1 MGGTEFMKKGYY
13 IAAGIILVVAA
24 FLRFALIGYSFL
36 AYCLVCAAAVVLV
49 YGFLLRRR
57 KKALLIIL
65 STLLLLGFCLFAAM
79 EIPVI
84 IDSRG
89 DGDVDADYI
98 IVLGAGVNGSKPSLS
113 MVNRMT
119 PTIEYMNAHPNTIA
133 ILTGGQGD
141 GENLSEAQAMFDYLT
156 ARGIDGERLIMEDK
170 ATSTE
175 ENLKFSFEIIGD
187 ELEEST
193 VAVVSSEYHL
203 HRAKTMAKLLGK
215 ELYGIPGRTSY
226 PVLRLNYF
234 IREAFGMV
242 HLHVYGI

>member
-1 MGGTEFMKKGYY
+1 MRKGFY
-13 IAAGIILVVAA
+13 IAAAIILLLAI
-24 FLRFALIGYSFL
+24 FLRFALVGYSFL
-36 AYCLVCAAAVVLV
+36 AYCLVCAAAVVLI
-49 YGFLLRRR
+49 YGLLI
-57 KKALLIIL
+57 KHELKILLIIL
-65 STLLLLGFCLFAAM
+65 SSLLALGFCLFAAM

-89 DGDVDADYI
+89 DKDVDADYI
-98 IVLGAGVNGSKPSLS
+98 IVLGAGVNGSIPSLS

-119 PTIEYMNAHPNTIA
+119 PTIEYMNRHPDCLA
-133 ILTGGQGD
+133 ILTGGQGE

-156 ARGIDGERLIMEDK
+156 ARGVDPNRLILEDK

-203 HRAKTMAKLLGK
+203 HRAKTMAEMLGK
-215 ELYGIPGRTSY
+215 EVYGIPGRTSY
-226 PVLRLNYF
+226 PVLMINYF

-242 HLHVYGI
+242 HLHVYGV

>member
-1 MGGTEFMKKGYY
+1 MKKGFY
-13 IAAGIILVVAA
+13 IAAGIILVIAA
-24 FLRFALIGYSFL
+24 FLRFALVGYSFL
-36 AYCLVCAAAVVLV
+36 AYCLICAAAVVLI

-57 KKALLIIL
+57 KKVLLIIL
-65 STLLLLGFCLFAAM
+65 SALIFLGFCLFAYM

-89 DGDVDADYI
+89 DKDVDADYI

-119 PTIEYMNAHPNTIA
+119 PTIEYMASHPDCIA

-156 ARGIDGERLIMEDK
+156 AHGVDADRLILEDK

-187 ELEEST
+187 KLEEST
-193 VAVVSSEYHL
+193 VAVISSEYHL
-203 HRAKTMAKLLGK
+203 HRAKTMANMLGK
-215 ELYGIPGRTSY
+215 EVYGIPGRTSY
-226 PVLRLNYF
+226 PVLKLNYF

-242 HLHVYGI
+242 HLRVYGI

>member
-1 MGGTEFMKKGYY
+1 MKKGFY
-13 IAAGIILVVAA
+13 IAAGIIFLVAL

-36 AYCLVCAAAVVLV
+36 AYCLMCAAAVVLI
-49 YGFLLRRR
+49 YGFLLKRRI
-57 KKALLIIL
+57 KFMLIVLSVLLA
-65 STLLLLGFCLFAAM
+65 LGFCLFAVM

-84 IDSRG
+84 IDARG
-89 DGDVDADYI
+89 DKDVDADYI

-119 PTIEYMNAHPNTIA
+119 PTIEYMASHSDCLA
-133 ILTGGQGD
+133 ILTGGQGE

-156 ARGIDGERLIMEDK
+156 ARGVDPDRLIMEDK

-175 ENLKFSFEIIGD
+175 ENLKFSFAIIGD

-203 HRAKTMAKLLGK
+203 HRAKVMARLLGK
-215 ELYGIPGRTSY
+215 EVYGIPGRTSY
-226 PVLRLNYF
+226 PILMINYF

>member
-1 MGGTEFMKKGYY
+1 MKKAFY
-13 IAAGIILVVAA
+13 IAAGVILVIAA

-49 YGFLLRRR
+49 YGFLLKR
-57 KKALLIIL
+57 KCRKLLIAL
-65 STLLLLGFCLFAAM
+65 TVLLALGFCLFLAL

-84 IDSRG
+84 VDSFG
-89 DGDVDADYI
+89 DTDVDADYI
-98 IVLGAGVNGSKPSLS
+98 IVLGAGVNGSVPSLS
-113 MVNRMT
+113 MINRMT
-119 PTIEYMNAHPNTIA
+119 PTIEYLESHPDCIA
-133 ILTGGQGD
+133 ILTGGQGE

-156 ARGIDGERLIMEDK
+156 AHGIDPSQLIMEDK

-187 ELEEST
+187 ELDSSA

-203 HRAKTMAKLLGK
+203 HRAKTMAEMLGV
-215 ELYGIPGRTSY
+215 EVYGIPGRTSY
-226 PVLRLNYF
+226 PVLMINYF

-242 HLHVYGI
+242 HLYVFGM